1 MAKSKTRGSEEVN
14 AGSMA
19 DIAFLLLIF
28 FLVTT
33 QIATNKGLTLLL
45 PPKQEEDEPIEIKQ
59 KQRNIFKIQVNSE
72 NKLLVEEEVLTDVTQ
87 IREMVYDFVLN
98 FGSPGSKKRGRKG
111 AEVSEI
117 ETFNSLPASMKAKIR
132 QNYGSSD
139 SSDGPASAI
148 VSVKADRG
156 SSYEI
161 FISILDELN
170 AAYNKIYGER
180 VGLTDEEF
188 RKLNRSDPR
197 QKALY
202 DEARSGIPKAIS
214 IAEPTKT
221 GQ

>member
-1 MAKSKTRGSEEVN
+1 MARSKDKGSQEVN

-45 PPKQEEDEPIEIKQ
+45 PPKQEDDEPIEIKQ
-59 KQRNIFKIQVNSE
+59 QERNLFKIQINSQDR
-72 NKLLVEEEVLTDVTQ
+72 LLVEEEPLDDVTQ

-98 FGSPGSKKRGRKG
+98 FGKPSDKKKG
-111 AEVSEI
+111 KAEISDRDVYE
-117 ETFNSLPASMKAKIR
+117 SLPASMKSYINR
-132 QNYGSSD
+132 TLGSAE
-139 SSDGPASAI
+139 SSDGPGSAI
-148 VSVKADRG
+148 ISLKADRG
-156 SSYEI
+156 SSYDI

-188 RKLNRSDPR
+188 RKLNRNDPR
-197 QKALY
+197 QKDLY
-202 DEARSGIPKAIS
+202 DKARLGMPKAIS
-214 IAEPTKT
+214 IAEPSTV
-221 GQ
+221 GG

>member
-1 MAKSKTRGSEEVN
+1 MAKSKNRGSEEVN

-59 KQRNIFKIQVNSE
+59 QQRNIFKIQVNSLDR
-72 NKLLVEEEVLTDVTQ
+72 LLVEDEPLEDVSQ
-87 IREMVYDFVLN
+87 IRDMVYDFVLN
-98 FGSPGSKKRGRKG
+98 FGSPSQVKKGKKG
-111 AEVSEI
+111 AEVSEV
-117 ETFNSLPASMKAKIR
+117 ETYNSLPASMKSYISR
-132 QNYGSSD
+132 NLGSSD

-188 RKLNRSDPR
+188 RKLNRNDPR
-197 QKALY
+197 EKALY

-214 IAEPTKT
+214 IAEPTKSAE
-221 GQ
+221 

>member
-1 MAKSKTRGSEEVN
+1 MARSKNKGGQEVN

-59 KQRNIFKIQVNSE
+59 QQRNIFKIQVNSADR
-72 NKLLVEEEVLTDVTQ
+72 LLVEDEPLDDIGQ
-87 IREMVYDFVLN
+87 IRDMVYDFVLN
-98 FGSPGSKKRGRKG
+98 FGNPSDVKKGK
-111 AEVSEI
+111 AEVSDREVY
-117 ETFNSLPASMKAKIR
+117 ESLPPAMKSYITR
-132 QNYGSSD
+132 NLGSAE
-139 SSDGPASAI
+139 SSDGPSGAI

-161 FISILDELN
+161 FITILDELN
-170 AAYNKIYGER
+170 AAYNRVYGER

-188 RKLNRSDPR
+188 RKLNRNDPR

-202 DEARSGIPKAIS
+202 DKARAGVPKAIS
-214 IAEPTKT
+214 IAEPSTV
-221 GQ
+221 GG

>member
-1 MAKSKTRGSEEVN
+1 MARSKNKGSQEVN

-59 KQRNIFKIQVNSE
+59 QQRNIFKIQVNSADR
-72 NKLLVEEEVLTDVTQ
+72 LLVEDEPLDDIGE
-87 IREMVYDFVLN
+87 IRDMVYDFVLN
-98 FGSPGSKKRGRKG
+98 FGSPSSVSKGK
-111 AEVSEI
+111 AEVSDIDVYE
-117 ETFNSLPASMKAKIR
+117 SLPASMKGYITR
-132 QNYGSSD
+132 NLGSSE
-139 SSDGPASAI
+139 SSDGPSGAI

-161 FISILDELN
+161 FITILDELN
-170 AAYNKIYGER
+170 AAYNRIYGER

-188 RKLNRSDPR
+188 RKLNRNDPR
-197 QKALY
+197 QKVLY
-202 DEARSGIPKAIS
+202 MKARAGIPKAIS
-214 IAEPTKT
+214 IAEPSSV
-221 GQ
+221 GG

>member
-1 MAKSKTRGSEEVN
+1 MAKSKNRGSEEVN

-59 KQRNIFKIQVNSE
+59 QQRNIFKIQVNSLDR
-72 NKLLVEEEVLTDVTQ
+72 LLVEDEPLDDVSQ
-87 IREMVYDFVLN
+87 IRDMVYDFVLN
-98 FGSPGSKKRGRKG
+98 FGSPSQVKKGKKG
-111 AEVSEI
+111 KEVSEV
-117 ETFNSLPASMKAKIR
+117 ETYNSLPASMKSYIS
-132 QNYGSSD
+132 NTLGSSE

-188 RKLNRSDPR
+188 RKLNRNDPR
-197 QKALY
+197 EKALY
-202 DEARSGIPKAIS
+202 DEARLGIPKAIS
-214 IAEPTKT
+214 IAEPTKS
-221 GQ
+221 GE

>member
-1 MAKSKTRGSEEVN
+1 MARSKNKGGQEVN

-59 KQRNIFKIQVNSE
+59 QQRNIFKIQVNSADR
-72 NKLLVEEEVLTDVTQ
+72 LLVEDEPLDDIGE
-87 IREMVYDFVLN
+87 IRNMVYDFVLN
-98 FGSPGSKKRGRKG
+98 FGKPSDVRKG
-111 AEVSEI
+111 KAEVSDREVY
-117 ETFNSLPASMKAKIR
+117 ESLPPAMKSYITR
-132 QNYGSSD
+132 NLGSAE
-139 SSDGPASAI
+139 SSDGPSGAI

-161 FISILDELN
+161 FITILDELN
-170 AAYNKIYGER
+170 AAYNRVYGER

-188 RKLNRSDPR
+188 RKLNRNDPR

-202 DEARSGIPKAIS
+202 DKARAGIPKAIS
-214 IAEPTKT
+214 IAEPSSV
-221 GQ
+221 GG

>member
-1 MAKSKTRGSEEVN
+1 MARSKNKGSQEVN

-59 KQRNIFKIQVNSE
+59 QQRNIFKIQVNSADR
-72 NKLLVEEEVLTDVTQ
+72 LLVEDEPLDDIGQ
-87 IREMVYDFVLN
+87 IRDMVYDFVLN
-98 FGSPGSKKRGRKG
+98 FGSPSDVKKGK
-111 AEVSEI
+111 AEVSDREVY
-117 ETFNSLPASMKAKIR
+117 ESLPASMKSYITR
-132 QNYGSSD
+132 NLGSSE
-139 SSDGPASAI
+139 SSDGPSGAI

-161 FISILDELN
+161 FITILDELN
-170 AAYNKIYGER
+170 AAYNRIYGER

-188 RKLNRSDPR
+188 RKLNRNDPR

-202 DEARSGIPKAIS
+202 DQARAGIPKAIS
-214 IAEPTKT
+214 IAEPSSV
-221 GQ
+221 GG

>member
-1 MAKSKTRGSEEVN
+1 MARSKDKGSQEVN

-45 PPKQEEDEPIEIKQ
+45 PPKQEDEEPIEIKQ
-59 KQRNIFKIQVNSE
+59 QQRNIFKIQINSADR
-72 NKLLVEEEVLTDVTQ
+72 LLVEDEPLDDVGE

-98 FGSPGSKKRGRKG
+98 FGSPNSAKKGKTKVSDI
-111 AEVSEI
+111 EVY
-117 ETFNSLPASMKAKIR
+117 NSLPPSMKSYISR
-132 QNYGSSD
+132 NLGSSE
-139 SSDGPASAI
+139 SSDGPSGAI
-148 VSVKADRG
+148 VSLKADRG
-156 SSYEI
+156 SSYAI

-188 RKLNRSDPR
+188 RKLNRNDPR
-197 QKALY
+197 QKELY
-202 DEARSGIPKAIS
+202 DRARSGIPKAIS
-214 IAEPTKT
+214 IAEPTKQ
-221 GQ
+221 GG

>member
-1 MAKSKTRGSEEVN
+1 MN

-59 KQRNIFKIQVNSE
+59 QQRNIFKIQVNSADR
-72 NKLLVEEEVLTDVTQ
+72 LLVEDEPLDDIGE
-87 IREMVYDFVLN
+87 IRDMVYDFVLN
-98 FGSPGSKKRGRKG
+98 FGSPSSVKKGK
-111 AEVSEI
+111 AEVSDIDVYE
-117 ETFNSLPASMKAKIR
+117 SLPASMKGYITR
-132 QNYGSSD
+132 NLGSSE
-139 SSDGPASAI
+139 SSDCPSGAI

-161 FISILDELN
+161 FITILDELN
-170 AAYNKIYGER
+170 AAYNRIYGER

-188 RKLNRSDPR
+188 RKLNRNDPR
-197 QKALY
+197 QKVLY
-202 DEARSGIPKAIS
+202 MKARAGIPKAIS
-214 IAEPTKT
+214 IAEPSSV
-221 GQ
+221 GG